1 MYKMDNKSLGKLN
14 QENAEVI
21 CAKISEDADAE
32 IKTILE
38 QARRESEKIVSQ
50 ARKSAEDKNL
60 LISKELE
67 QEIQKSREKILS
79 SLNLEKKRL
88 VLGEKDKFIQSVLAK
103 VIKNAQD
110 FRRENGYQ
118 EFLENAIIEGVEV
131 IEDGNIAV
139 YYSSQD
145 EHFFNSD
152 FIKKI
157 EKSCSQVLKT
167 GCSLKFNKADFS
179 DLGVIV
185 NSVDGRIMYDNRFL
199 ARLERVKE
207 KIYMELLKDSF

>member
-1 MYKMDNKSLGKLN
+1 MDNKILGKIN

-21 CAKISEDADAE
+21 CAKISQDADEE
-32 IKTILE
+32 IRIILE
-38 QARRESEKIVSQ
+38 KGRRESENIISL
-50 ARKSAEDKNL
+50 ARKVVEDKNQV
-60 LISKELE
+60 ISKDLE
-67 QEIQKSREKILS
+67 REIQKSREKILS

-88 VLGEKDKFIQSVLAK
+88 VLGEKDKFIQSVLAN
-103 VIKNAQD
+103 VIKNTQD
-110 FRRENGYQ
+110 FRRENSYP

-131 IEDGNIAV
+131 IEEGNIAV
-139 YYSSQD
+139 YYSYLD
-145 EHFFNSD
+145 ERIFNSD
-152 FIKKI
+152 FTRKI
-157 EKSCSQVLKT
+157 EKACSQVLKT

>member
-1 MYKMDNKSLGKLN
+1 MDDKILGKIN

-21 CAKISEDADAE
+21 CAKISQDADEE
-32 IKTILE
+32 IKAILE
-38 QARRESEKIVSQ
+38 QGRRESEKIINQ
-50 ARKSAEDKNL
+50 ARKVVEDKNQV
-60 LISKELE
+60 IFRELE
-67 QEIQKSREKILS
+67 REIQKSREKILS

-88 VLGEKDKFIQSVLAK
+88 VLGEKDKFIQSVLTN

-110 FRRENGYQ
+110 FRRENNYP
-118 EFLENAIIEGVEV
+118 EYLENAIIEGIEV
-131 IEDGNIAV
+131 IEESNIV
-139 YYSSQD
+139 IYYSSLD
-145 EHFFNSD
+145 ERFFNSD
-152 FIKKI
+152 FTKKI

-167 GCSLKFNKADFS
+167 SCSLKFNKADFN

-199 ARLERVKE
+199 ARLERAKE

>member
-1 MYKMDNKSLGKLN
+1 MDNKILGKIN

-21 CAKISEDADAE
+21 CAKISQDADEEVKA
-32 IKTILE
+32 ILE
-38 QARRESEKIVSQ
+38 QGRRESEKIVNQ
-50 ARKSAEDKNL
+50 ARKVVEDRNQA
-60 LISKELE
+60 IFKELE
-67 QEIQKSREKILS
+67 REIRKSREKILS

-88 VLGEKDKFIQSVLAK
+88 ILGEKDKFIQSVLAS
-103 VIKNAQD
+103 VIKNSQD
-110 FRRENGYQ
+110 FRKENNYP
-118 EFLENAIIEGVEV
+118 EFLENAVIEGVEV

-139 YYSSQD
+139 YYSYLD
-145 EHFFNSD
+145 ERIFNSD
-152 FIKKI
+152 FIHRI
-157 EKSCSQVLKT
+157 EKACSQALKT
-167 GCSLKFNKADFS
+167 SCSLKFNKADFS

>member
-1 MYKMDNKSLGKLN
+1 MDKKILGKLN

-21 CAKISEDADAE
+21 CAKISEDADEE
-32 IKTILE
+32 IKAILE
-38 QARRESEKIVSQ
+38 QARRESDKIVSQ
-50 ARKSAEDKNL
+50 AHKVVDDKTQV
-60 LISKELE
+60 IFKELD

-88 VLGEKDKFIQSVLAK
+88 VLGEKDKFIQSVLANI
-103 VIKNAQD
+103 IKNSQD
-110 FRRENGYQ
+110 FRKENNYP
-118 EFLENAIIEGVEV
+118 EFLENAIIEGTEV

-139 YYSSQD
+139 YYSYLD
-145 EHFFNSD
+145 ESIFNAD
-152 FIKKI
+152 FTRKI
-157 EKSCSQVLKT
+157 EHACSQVLKK
-167 GCSLKFNKADFS
+167 GCSLKFNKADFN

-207 KIYMELLKDSF
+207 NIYMELLKDSF